1 MKSKTRVSILLFQNG
16 KTRRNRVF
24 SILTSIFELLW
35 KTCVGFV
42 VGSCIG
48 GREGPC
54 RETSPGHGRNPTRLF
69 VFQKVIVKNRKNI
82 TSNFLQLLFIFQSSS
97 IKCMTTFM
105 LTGRQ
110 HNFQDVLFLV
120 ERKDFGTGVIT
131 CPRTCVF
138 LQLLLDLPRERT
150 WKMGP
155 IKHVEVFD
163 PVFFRE
169 TFRFQTVCVCRG

>member
-1 MKSKTRVSILLFQNG
+1 MSKHGSRFCIFEHGQI
-16 KTRRNRVF
+16 RRNRVF

-35 KTCVGFV
+35 KTSVGIV
-42 VGSCIG
+42 VGSVIG
-48 GREGPC
+48 GRECPC

-82 TSNFLQLLFIFQSSS
+82 TSNFLQLLFILQSSS

-120 ERKDFGTGVIT
+120 KSKGFGAGVIT
-131 CPRTCVF
+131 CLRTCVF
-138 LQLLLDLPRERT
+138 PVA
-150 WKMGP
+150 GP
-155 IKHVEVFD
+155 PARAHLENGSHQMFML
-163 PVFFRE
+163 
-169 TFRFQTVCVCRG
+169 